1 MVDEMMIFKK
11 MSVLLTEKDFVD
23 AIVSVSLKD
32 LTRSLFV
39 RFEAKACPKF
49 DLIHKTSVETVRCV
63 GKTFMHMLS
72 KCKRLKVDALG
83 YMFTIAMRCAPSL
96 AYLEKFRQYM
106 AQANE
111 KNLEDETAAT
121 LTNKKHVAL
130 LAEEDCTVLCTP
142 RFEFQNVADF
152 VLPETLRWLD
162 ELELQ
167 ASFKLQANQLDSAK
181 LARTR
186 KKHHMVQ

>member
-1 MVDEMMIFKK
+1 M
-11 MSVLLTEKDFVD
+11 
-23 AIVSVSLKD
+23 
-32 LTRSLFV
+32 
-39 RFEAKACPKF
+39 
-49 DLIHKTSVETVRCV
+49 
-63 GKTFMHMLS
+63 
-72 KCKRLKVDALG
+72 DALG

-186 KKHHMVQ
+186 KKHHMVYYSRLYINLLKNQCLSVILFYIYLVFDIVDICFFRSNNMKNLSKI